1 MTKEEIIEIISE
13 NLKLV
18 RVEMG
23 YTQEKL
29 AEMIGVSK
37 KTLVQIE
44 KGRIMP
50 GWTVSI
56 AICALFRESN
66 VIQSSF
72 GGDPLE
78 LLETI
83 AREGM
88 DYRKEKTLGGKVWWK
103 ELSREAGYILQQN
116 IISRH
121 FRILDGADYRI
132 YSSLEENEAKARFEE
147 VIQDSGNQ

>member
-13 NLKLV
+13 KLKLV

-44 KGRIMP
+44 KGRVMA
-50 GWTVSI
+50 GWSVTI
-56 AICALFRESN
+56 AVCALFRESG
-66 VIQSSF
+66 VVQSSF
-72 GGDPLE
+72 GGDPME
-78 LLETI
+78 LIETI

-88 DYRKEKTLGGKVWWK
+88 DYRKEKTFGGKVWWK

-116 IISRH
+116 MISRH
-121 FRILDGADYRI
+121 FRILDDADYRI
-132 YSSLEENEAKARFEE
+132 YSSMEEDEAKARFEE
-147 VIQDSGNQ
+147 LIKDSGNQ